1 MAAWA
6 QPPPRALRAPSP
18 AEPAVLG
25 RGPGADPETLRAW
38 RASLGQ
44 GGAEAVG
51 VRRRSGAHSARGGP
65 WSRCPG
71 RGAGT
76 SVRPPRLSG
85 PFLPRPTDGR
95 NVACSVL
102 ETRGRG
108 KRFGRRTAALT
119 GVSHVRPVTECS
131 PVTSPG
137 GRESP
142 PQPRRDSR
150 PPPQAPRLIPVPRE
164 GRKRISFQQKKS
176 SETAGPDFPQRGT
189 QQVWRVCRRPCRSL
203 SPPTGGRGSAEGSG
217 PLPEMARA
225 CRWHSRLSPSMR
237 RAQPPRP
244 HRQAVL
250 PGPESERRGPRPSGA
265 GRPRL
270 SKQCDRCSPR
280 LSCPCQ
286 IPAEWK
292 F

>member
-1 MAAWA
+1 MQRTRRPLVPLSWARSRHLCAAA
-6 QPPPRALRAPSP
+6 APVGALPASSDRREKRRLFSVRNTRQRKALRAP
-18 AEPAVLG
+18 
-25 RGPGADPETLRAW
+25 
-38 RASLGQ
+38 
-44 GGAEAVG
+44 
-51 VRRRSGAHSARGGP
+51 RGGVNRRF
-65 WSRCPG
+65 SR
-71 RGAGT
+71 
-76 SVRPPRLSG
+76 
-85 PFLPRPTDGR
+85 
-95 NVACSVL
+95 
-102 ETRGRG
+102 
-108 KRFGRRTAALT
+108 
-119 GVSHVRPVTECS
+119 
-131 PVTSPG
+131 SPG
-137 GRESP
+137 DRVQPSDLTWGPREP
-142 PQPRRDSR
+142 TPAQARQP

-237 RAQPPRP
+237 RAQPPQP

-265 GRPRL
+265 RRPRL

-286 IPAEWK
+286 IPVEWK